1 MGIWGALPMNTVVIV
16 DSNSKMIEN
25 YARMLEACKEEINC
39 RYFNF
44 PEKALE
50 YIQKEGAAV
59 LVCELEMPV
68 MSGKEVFDMVEMIS
82 PATVKIAMSQVEDVR
97 KTLEIVNQS
106 RIFKLILKP
115 FFLPEDMVEPIKSA
129 LKYYKLQEKKRN
141 HPESMILALDTPD
154 QKTKELISELEQKK
168 QTYHNICQTM
178 SSIVKA
184 NLQCGNLPL
193 SEIEK
198 TEIIRIF
205 EGMLQEFMRYFMFGA
220 QNYIFH
226 INYLMNLFHA
236 PEEHRS
242 FQMKNRNSQEIPNE
256 ILQKIAYTIFIT
268 GYISREF
275 FGEYQLQAV
284 IEEKEEAYI
293 LELSCKLPKKE
304 GKVAEVI
311 MQLEDKM
318 LDILAEKTLKKRSGE
333 LLIEKVYY
341 KKGEVSDE

>member
-16 DSNSKMIEN
+16 DNNRKMIEN
-25 YARMLEACKEEINC
+25 YTRMLEACKEEIDC

-44 PEKALE
+44 PEKAVE
-50 YIQKEGAAV
+50 YIRKEGAAV

-97 KTLEIVNQS
+97 KALEIVNQS

-141 HPESMILALDTPD
+141 HPESMIAALDTPD
-154 QKTKELISELEQKK
+154 KKTKELISELEKKK
-168 QTYHNICQTM
+168 QTYHSICKTM

-193 SEIEK
+193 SKMEK
-198 TEIIRIF
+198 TEVIRIF
-205 EGMLQEFMRYFMFGA
+205 EGMLQEFIRYFMFGA

-242 FQMKNRNSQEIPNE
+242 FQMKKNSQEIPNE

-284 IEEKEEAYI
+284 VEEKEEAYI
-293 LELSCKLPKKE
+293 LELFCKFPQRE
-304 GKVAEVI
+304 GKVTEVI
-311 MQLEDKM
+311 MQLEDEM
-318 LDILAEKTLKKRSGE
+318 LDILAEKILKERSGK
-333 LLIEKVYY
+333 LLAEKVYY